1 MRVFGVT
8 LLCGALLSYFR
19 TVKSSL
25 VTFPST
31 VIALSDLFNNQA
43 ASLDGTTGNFDGNG
57 ATYAAEHPPEGP
69 WFYNG
74 ILYDLP
80 STWGQSQDNVIAEGQ
95 VVKLSN
101 ATCVH
106 ELHIVYAGD
115 SSDGLSGTFSLNY
128 ADNSVKYLKCLFP
141 LIPAQTLPAHGQRLV
156 TGKGWWRWPILNWGD
171 IRTPYHFEEYS
182 SNKNWNSSQIFQI
195 SLSVPSRVPLQSI
208 TLPDTSSTS
217 NRLHIFALSMTP
229 SFEPS
234 SGLLVPQLS
243 VRSAQFSTRWEDV
256 NGQRAQAVA
265 ITLAN
270 LLPGSHATS
279 SNASINSRYEISV
292 VGEGVSTVTPGLV
305 YRLVPADQA
314 RVDVLILNNNGT
326 GNATVTIKGE
336 LGNIVGT
343 SVGWPIVSLR
353 TEWTADADVLSTHET
368 PTWWNQAKYGIF
380 IHWGI
385 YSVPAWGPPS
395 TTAEWYDWELHNPPN
410 SNSPTWVHHLD
421 TYGKDVVYDGFIANF
436 TASTWNPSAWLDL
449 FTEAGAKYFVLVTK
463 HHDGYGLFDTKN
475 TTHRSSV
482 HLKPHRDF
490 VKELMDTAKSD
501 YPDIHRGTYYSLPEW
516 FNPDYSKY
524 GFGLWPGGLA
534 HNAFNAS
541 ELEPYTGV
549 LNIDDYV
556 EDLQYPQMLSLARD
570 YGTEIMWC
578 DIGGPNKTLDFAAQ
592 FYNKAMQDGYQ
603 VTMND
608 RCGAVPDFDTPEYT
622 TFGSL
627 STRRWETSE
636 GMDPNSYG
644 LNTAT
649 NASEYK
655 NGTTIIQTLVD
666 VASKNGNYLLDVGP
680 TAEGDIIAPMADN
693 LLAAGK
699 WLKYAGDCVYATDY
713 WYQASQ
719 DPTGSFRFLTTPKTF
734 CIIAFN
740 KPSDGQVTVDAGGV
754 TLPIQ
759 KGDNVVLL
767 GPSRNSQSLQWN
779 IDESGVLTIVVPQD
793 QVDQVDYAWAF
804 QVTYSR

>member
-1 MRVFGVT
+1 MRIFGVP
-8 LLCGALLSYFR
+8 LLCGALFSYFR

-25 VTFPST
+25 VTFPSV
-31 VIALSDLFNNQA
+31 VIPLSDLFDNQA
-43 ASLDGTTGNFDGNG
+43 ASLDGTTDNFDGYN
-57 ATYAAEHPPEGP
+57 ATYAAEYLPEGP
-69 WFYNG
+69 WLYNG
-74 ILYDLP
+74 ISYDLP
-80 STWGQSQDNVIAEGQ
+80 STWGQSQDNVIAGGQ

-101 ATCVH
+101 ATYVH

-115 SSDGLSGTFSLNY
+115 SSGSGLSGTFSLNY
-128 ADNSVKYLKCLFP
+128 ADNSVKYLQF
-141 LIPAQTLPAHGQRLV
+141 
-156 TGKGWWRWPILNWGD
+156 TGKDWLKWPYLNGGE
-171 IRTPYHFEEYS
+171 IQTPYYFEGHS
-182 SNKNWNSSQIFQI
+182 SSKNWNSSQIFQL
-195 SLSVPSRVPLQSI
+195 SLSVPSRAPLESI
-208 TLPDTSSTS
+208 TLPETSSTS

-229 SFEPS
+229 SFEPA
-234 SGLLVPQLS
+234 SGLLVPQVS
-243 VRSAQFSTRWEDV
+243 VRSAQFSTRWEDI

-270 LLPGSHATS
+270 LLPGSYATS
-279 SNASINSRYEISV
+279 PNASINSRYEISV
-292 VGEGVSTVTPGLV
+292 TGEGVSTVTPGLV

-314 RVDVLILNNNGT
+314 RVDVFVLNDGGT
-326 GNATVTIKGE
+326 GNATVTIKNE
-336 LGNIVGT
+336 FGNVIGT
-343 SVGWPIVSLR
+343 SVGWPIVPLR
-353 TEWTADADVLSTHET
+353 TEWTADADVLATHET

-385 YSVPAWGPPS
+385 YSVPAWGPPGS
-395 TTAEWYDWELHNPPN
+395 YAEWYDWSLHNPPN

-421 TYGKDVVYDGFIANF
+421 TYGKDIVYDDFISNF

-449 FTEAGAKYFVLVTK
+449 FSEAGAKYFVIVTK
-463 HHDGYGLFDTKN
+463 HHDGYALFDTKN

-482 HLKPHRDF
+482 YLNPYRDF

-516 FNPDYSKY
+516 FNPYFSKY
-524 GFGLWPGGLA
+524 GFSSWPGGLA

-541 ELEPYTGV
+541 ELEPYTGI
-549 LNIDDYV
+549 LNISDYI
-556 EDLQYPQMLSLARD
+556 EDLQYPQMVSLALD
-570 YGTEIMWC
+570 YDTEIMWC

-592 FYNKAMQDGYQ
+592 FFNKAMQNGYQ

-608 RCGAVPDFDTPEYT
+608 RCGAVPDFDTPEYA
-622 TFGSL
+622 TFASL
-627 STRRWETSE
+627 STRHWETSE

-644 LNTAT
+644 LNSAT

-666 VASKNGNYLLDVGP
+666 VVSKNGNYLLDVGP

-740 KPSDGQVTVDAGGV
+740 KPSDGKITVDAGGV
-754 TLPIQ
+754 ALPIQ
-759 KGDNVVLL
+759 KGDSVVLL
-767 GPSRNSQSLQWN
+767 GPSTNSQSLEW
-779 IDESGVLTIVVPQD
+779 DVDGSGILTIVVPQD

-804 QVTYSR
+804 QVSYSG

>member
-1 MRVFGVT
+1 MRVFGVP
-8 LLCGALLSYFR
+8 LLCGALFSYFR

-25 VTFPST
+25 VTFPSI
-31 VIALSDLFNNQA
+31 VIPLSNFFDNQA
-43 ASLDGTTGNFDGNG
+43 ASIDGTTGNFDGNG
-57 ATYAAEHPPEGP
+57 ATYAAEYLPEGP
-69 WFYNG
+69 WLYNG
-74 ILYDLP
+74 ISYDLP
-80 STWGQSQDNVIAEGQ
+80 STWGQGQDNVIAGGQ
-95 VVKLSN
+95 VVELSK
-101 ATCVH
+101 ATYIH

-115 SSDGLSGTFSLNY
+115 NSGGTSGTFSLNY
-128 ADNSVKYLKCLFP
+128 ADNSVKYLQF
-141 LIPAQTLPAHGQRLV
+141 
-156 TGKGWWRWPILNWGD
+156 TGKGWWKWPILDWGE
-171 IRTPYHFEEYS
+171 IQTPYHFEGYS
-182 SNKNWNSSQIFQI
+182 SYKNWNSSQIFQI
-195 SLSVPSRVPLQSI
+195 SLSVPSRAPLESI
-208 TLPDTSSTS
+208 TLPNTSSTL
-217 NRLHIFALSMTP
+217 NRFHIFALSVTP
-229 SFEPS
+229 SFEPT
-234 SGLLVPQLS
+234 SGLLAPQLS
-243 VRSAQFSTRWEDV
+243 VRSAKFSTKWEDV
-256 NGQRAQAVA
+256 NGQRAQVVA

-270 LLPGSHATS
+270 LLPGSYATS
-279 SNASINSRYEISV
+279 SNASINSQYEISV

-314 RVDVLILNNNGT
+314 RVDVLVLNNGGT
-326 GNATVTIKGE
+326 GNATVTIKDE

-343 SVGWPIVSLR
+343 SEGWPIVPLR

-395 TTAEWYDWELHNPPN
+395 SYAEWYDWDLHNPPN
-410 SNSPTWVHHLD
+410 SNSKTWEHHLD
-421 TYGKDVVYDGFIANF
+421 TYGKDVVYDDFIANF
-436 TASTWNPSAWLDL
+436 TASTWNPNAWLDL
-449 FTEAGAKYFVLVTK
+449 FTEAGAKYFVIVTK

-482 HLKPHRDF
+482 YLNPHRDL

-524 GFGLWPGGLA
+524 GFSSWPGGLA

-541 ELEPYTGV
+541 ELEPYTGI
-549 LNIDDYV
+549 LNISDYV
-556 EDLQYPQMLSLARD
+556 EDLQYPQMLSLALD
-570 YGTEIMWC
+570 YDTEIMWC

-592 FYNKAMQDGYQ
+592 FYNKAMQNGYQ

-608 RCGAVPDFDTPEYT
+608 RCGAVPDFDTPEYA

-627 STRRWETSE
+627 STRSWETSE

-666 VASKNGNYLLDVGP
+666 IVSKNGNYLLDVGP

-699 WLKYAGDCVYATDY
+699 WLKYAGDCVYATVRLLVPSIPRSDM
-713 WYQASQ
+713 
-719 DPTGSFRFLTTPKTF
+719 GSFRFLTTPKTF

-754 TLPIQ
+754 VLPIQ
-759 KGDNVVLL
+759 NGDNVVLL
-767 GPSRNSQSLQWN
+767 GPSSNSQSLEWN
-779 IDESGVLTIVVPQD
+779 IDESGVLTIAVPQD
-793 QVDQVDYAWAF
+793 QVDHVDYAWAF
-804 QVTYSR
+804 QVTYSG

>member
-1 MRVFGVT
+1 MRVFGVP
-8 LLCGALLSYFR
+8 LLCGALFSYFR

-25 VTFPST
+25 VTFPSA
-31 VIALSDLFNNQA
+31 VLPLSSLFNNQA
-43 ASLDGTTGNFDGNG
+43 ASLDGTTGNFDGYG
-57 ATYAAEHPPEGP
+57 ATYAAEYLPEGP
-69 WFYNG
+69 WLYNG
-74 ILYDLP
+74 ISYDLP

-95 VVKLSN
+95 VVKLLN
-101 ATCVH
+101 ATYVH

-115 SSDGLSGTFSLNY
+115 SSGGIAGTFSLNY
-128 ADNSVKYLKCLFP
+128 ADNSVKYLKF
-141 LIPAQTLPAHGQRLV
+141 
-156 TGKGWWRWPILNWGD
+156 TGKGWWKWASLD
-171 IRTPYHFEEYS
+171 FAEIRTPYHFEEYS
-182 SNKNWNSSQIFQI
+182 SSKNWNSSHVYQI
-195 SLSVPSRVPLQSI
+195 SLSVPSRAPLESI

-234 SGLLVPQLS
+234 CSLLVPQIS

-270 LLPGSHATS
+270 LLPGNYATS
-279 SNASINSRYEISV
+279 SNASIHPRYEISV
-292 VGEGVSTVTPGLV
+292 AGEGVSTVTPGLV
-305 YRLVPADQA
+305 YRLASADQA
-314 RVDVLILNNNGT
+314 RVDVLVLNNEGT
-326 GNATVTIKGE
+326 GNATVTIKDE
-336 LGNIVGT
+336 FGNIVGT
-343 SVGWPIVSLR
+343 SVGWPIIPLR
-353 TEWTADADVLSTHET
+353 TEWTADADVLGTRET

-395 TTAEWYDWELHNPPN
+395 SYAEWYNWDLHNPPN
-410 SNSPTWVHHLD
+410 SSSKTWVHHLD
-421 TYGKDVVYDGFIANF
+421 TYGKDVVYDDFIANF

-449 FTEAGAKYFVLVTK
+449 FTEAGAKYFVIVTK

-482 HLKPHRDF
+482 HLNPHRDF

-501 YPDIHRGTYYSLPEW
+501 YPDMHRGTYYSLPEW

-524 GFGLWPGGLA
+524 GFGSWPGNLA
-534 HNAFNAS
+534 HNAFNTS
-541 ELEPYTGV
+541 ELEPYTGI
-549 LNIDDYV
+549 LNISDYI
-556 EDLQYPQMLSLARD
+556 EDLQYPQILSLALD
-570 YGTEIMWC
+570 YDTEIMWC

-592 FYNKAMQDGYQ
+592 FYNNAMQNGYQ
-603 VTMND
+603 VTLND
-608 RCGAVPDFDTPEYT
+608 RCGAVPDFDTPEYA

-627 STRRWETSE
+627 STRSWETSE

-666 VASKNGNYLLDVGP
+666 VVSKNGNYLLDVGP

-699 WLKYAGDCVYATDY
+699 WLKYAGDCVYATR
-713 WYQASQ
+713 
-719 DPTGSFRFLTTPKTF
+719 PKIRLGSFRFLTTPKTF

-740 KPSDGQVTVDAGGV
+740 KPSDGQFTVDAGGAA
-754 TLPIQ
+754 LPIQ
-759 KGDNVVLL
+759 EGDNIVLL

-779 IDESGVLTIVVPQD
+779 IDESGVLTVVVPQD

-804 QVTYSR
+804 QVTYSG

>member
-1 MRVFGVT
+1 MRVFGVP
-8 LLCGALLSYFR
+8 LLCGALFSYFH

-25 VTFPST
+25 VTFPSA
-31 VIALSDLFNNQA
+31 VISLSSLFDDQA

-57 ATYAAEHPPEGP
+57 ATYVAEYLPEGP
-69 WFYNG
+69 WLYNG
-74 ILYDLP
+74 ISYDLP
-80 STWGQSQDNVIAEGQ
+80 SIWGQSQDNVIANGQ
-95 VVKLSN
+95 IVKLSN

-106 ELHIVYAGD
+106 KLHIVYAGD
-115 SSDGLSGTFSLNY
+115 SSGRKCNELRGMFNLNY
-128 ADNSVKYLKCLFP
+128 VDNSAKYLQF
-141 LIPAQTLPAHGQRLV
+141 
-156 TGKGWWRWPILNWGD
+156 TGKGWWEWASVNKGE
-171 IRTPYHFEEYS
+171 IRTPYHFEDYS
-182 SNKNWNSSQIFQI
+182 SNKNWNSSDIFQI
-195 SLSVPSRVPLQSI
+195 SLSVPSRAPLESI
-208 TLPDTSSTS
+208 TLPNTSSTS

-229 SFEPS
+229 SLEPS
-234 SGLLVPQLS
+234 GNLLVPQLS

-270 LLPGSHATS
+270 LLPGYHATS
-279 SNASINSRYEISV
+279 SNASVNSRYEISV
-292 VGEGVSTVTPGLV
+292 TGEGVSTVTPGLV

-314 RVDVLILNNNGT
+314 RMDVLVLNNDGT
-326 GNATVTIKGE
+326 GNATVTIKDESGS
-336 LGNIVGT
+336 IVGT
-343 SVGWPIVSLR
+343 SEGWPIVPLR

-395 TTAEWYDWELHNPPN
+395 SYAEWYDWQLHNPSD
-410 SNSPTWVHHLD
+410 SNSPTWVHHLN
-421 TYGKDVVYDGFIANF
+421 TYGKDVVYDDFIANF

-482 HLKPHRDF
+482 YLGPHRDF

-501 YPDIHRGTYYSLPEW
+501 YPDMHRGTYYSLPEW
-516 FNPDYSKY
+516 FNPDFSKY
-524 GFGLWPGGLA
+524 GFSSWPGGLA
-534 HNAFNAS
+534 HNAFNGS
-541 ELEPYTGV
+541 ELEPYTGI
-549 LNIDDYV
+549 LNISDYI
-556 EDLQYPQMLSLARD
+556 EDLQYPQMLSLALD

-592 FYNKAMQDGYQ
+592 FYNNAMENGYQ
-603 VTMND
+603 VTIND
-608 RCGAVPDFDTPEYT
+608 RCGAVPDFDTPEYA

-627 STRRWETSE
+627 FPTRWETSE
-636 GMDPNSYG
+636 GMDPYSYG
-644 LNTAT
+644 LNSAT

-655 NGTTIIQTLVD
+655 NGTTIIHTLVD
-666 VASKNGNYLLDVGP
+666 VVSKNGNYLLDVGP

-713 WYQASQ
+713 WYQAFQ
-719 DPTGSFRFLTTPKTF
+719 DPTGSFRFLTTPTTF
-734 CIIAFN
+734 CVIAFN
-740 KPSDGQVTVDAGGV
+740 KPSNGQIVIDAGGV
-754 TLPIQ
+754 MLPIQ
-759 KGDNVVLL
+759 KGDDIVLL
-767 GPSRNSQSLQWN
+767 GPSKSSQSLEWN
-779 IDESGVLTIVVPQD
+779 IDESGVLTVVVPQD

-804 QVTYSR
+804 QVTYSGWA